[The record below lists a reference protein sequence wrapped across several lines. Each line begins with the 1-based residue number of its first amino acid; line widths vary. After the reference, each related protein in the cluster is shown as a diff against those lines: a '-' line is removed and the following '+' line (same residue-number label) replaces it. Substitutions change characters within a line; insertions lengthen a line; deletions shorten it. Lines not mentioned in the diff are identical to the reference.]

1 MVDNTMR
8 AAQAAVV
15 ESLRRQ
21 FSASGQV
28 PDAGLAVPV
37 LRSWARCQ
45 RLGLDMGERVRPP
58 STTRGDLMVA
68 RERSAALLAHARTL
82 RARGGAQAGRRD
94 VR

>member
-1 MVDNTMR
+1 MVDNTVR

-21 FSASGQV
+21 FSSSGQV
-28 PDAGLAVPV
+28 PDAGLPVPV

-58 STTRGDLMVA
+58 STTRGAFSHAAAGLMVSCPMPMLWCS
-68 RERSAALLAHARTL
+68 R
-82 RARGGAQAGRRD
+82 
-94 VR
+94 